1 MSVRGGKAVLQQVR
15 TSIFVIVNES
25 VLLIIAQVPSLFP
38 QGFHLPVFNPDLCY
52 APTDAQSSQLE
63 EGMVVTVE
71 PGM

>member
-1 MSVRGGKAVLQQVR
+1 M
-15 TSIFVIVNES
+15 
-25 VLLIIAQVPSLFP
+25 LIMAQVPSLFP
-38 QGFHLPVFNPDLCY
+38 QEFHLPVFNPDLCY